1 MFCNQG
7 FKNII
12 PNEKINSI
20 YLYYVFKEK
29 KEYLNFLGR
38 GATFKE
44 LSKEIVENI
53 SIKVPPIELQNK
65 FAERIEK
72 IEKLKFEIEKSIE
85 IAQNL
90 YDSLMSK
97 YFDN

>member
-1 MFCNQG
+1 MTG
-7 FKNII
+7 I
-12 PNEKINSI
+12 S
-20 YLYYVFKEK
+20 
-29 KEYLNFLGR
+29 R
-38 GATFKE
+38 GIRQA
-44 LSKEIVENI
+44 NI
-53 SIKVPPIELQNK
+53 SNKDIYNLSIPLPPIELQNK

-90 YDSLMSK
+90 YDSLISK